1 MVVSVQFCG
10 VQRALTQVHEIQVP
24 ILKNDRVSDVLV
36 YVRDWYPEL
45 PLSEEGVLVTV
56 NNNISTMNHILN
68 PNDKIT
74 FLPHIGGG

>member
-10 VQRALTQVHEIQVP
+10 IQRTLAHTNEIQVP
-24 ILKNDRVSDVLV
+24 ILKNGKVSDVLL
-36 YVRDWYPEL
+36 YIRHCYPDL
-45 PLSEEGVLVTV
+45 PLREEDIIVTV
-56 NNNISTMNHILN
+56 NNNSSNMSHILN